1 MFITFTT
8 DCWSS
13 TEIFMQVRPVFF
25 VALYFHMLNE
35 NMNIFSLPLHQ
46 RFNYSPMNT
55 RRDFL
60 KTATIGGAM
69 LGIPGIVASAMSIP
83 QASKISLQKDD
94 VILFQG
100 DSITD
105 AGRDKNSKTP
115 NTSPMMGSGYVIQ
128 AAGDLLFN
136 HAGKN
141 LTIYNK
147 GISGNKVYQ
156 LAERWD
162 TDCIELKPNVL
173 SILIGVNDFWHTK
186 TGGYQGTAKTYE
198 DDYRTLLQ
206 RTLAALPGVKLIIG
220 EPFAVTGIRAVDDSW
235 YPEFNRYR
243 EAAKKLA
250 DEFKA
255 VFIPYQKV
263 FDNAQKRAPGVYW
276 THDGVHA
283 SLAGACLM
291 ANAWMEAVK

>member
-1 MFITFTT
+1 
-8 DCWSS
+8 
-13 TEIFMQVRPVFF
+13 
-25 VALYFHMLNE
+25 
-35 NMNIFSLPLHQ
+35 
-46 RFNYSPMNT
+46 MNT

-60 KTATIGGAM
+60 KTAAVSGAM
-69 LGIPGIVASAMSIP
+69 LSIPGIVASAMNIQQSS
-83 QASKISLQKDD
+83 QISLQKDD

-105 AGRDKNSKTP
+105 AGRDKDVKTP
-115 NTSPMMGSGYVIQ
+115 NTSPMMGSGYAIL
-128 AAGDLLFN
+128 AAGELLFR
-136 HAGKN
+136 HAEKN

-147 GISGNKVYQ
+147 GISGNKVHQ

-162 TDCIELKPNVL
+162 VDCIKLKPNVL

-186 TGGYQGTAKTYE
+186 TSGYQATVKTYE
-198 DDYRTLLQ
+198 ADYRALLN
-206 RTLAALPGVKLIIG
+206 RTVAALPGVKLIIG

-235 YPEFNRYR
+235 YPEFDKYR
-243 EAAKKLA
+243 QAAQKLA

-263 FDNAQKRAPGVYW
+263 FDEAQKRAPGVYW

-283 SLAGACLM
+283 SLAGASLM
-291 ANAWMEAVK
+291 ANAWLEAVK

>member
-1 MFITFTT
+1 
-8 DCWSS
+8 
-13 TEIFMQVRPVFF
+13 
-25 VALYFHMLNE
+25 
-35 NMNIFSLPLHQ
+35 
-46 RFNYSPMNT
+46 MNT

-60 KTATIGGAM
+60 KKAAAGSAM
-69 LGIPGIVASAMSIP
+69 LSISGIATSAMSIP
-83 QASKISLQKDD
+83 QASKIALRKDD

-105 AGRDKNSKTP
+105 AGRNKETKTP

-128 AAGDLLFN
+128 AAGELLFKF
-136 HAGKN
+136 AEKS

-162 TDCIELKPNVL
+162 AECIDLKPNVL

-186 TGGYQGTAKTYE
+186 SGKYEGTAKKYE
-198 DDYRTLLQ
+198 DDYRALLK
-206 RTLAALPGVKLIIG
+206 RTLAALPDVKLVIG
-220 EPFAVTGIRAVDDSW
+220 EPFAVKGIKAVDDSW
-235 YPEFNRYR
+235 YPAFDAYR

-263 FDNAQKRAPGVYW
+263 FDEAQKRAPGVYW

-283 SLAGACLM
+283 SLAGAKLM
-291 ANAWMEAVK
+291 ADAWMEAVK

>member
-1 MFITFTT
+1 
-8 DCWSS
+8 
-13 TEIFMQVRPVFF
+13 
-25 VALYFHMLNE
+25 
-35 NMNIFSLPLHQ
+35 
-46 RFNYSPMNT
+46 MNT

-60 KTATIGGAM
+60 KTAAM
-69 LGIPGIVASAMSIP
+69 SSALLSIPGIAASAMNVS
-83 QASKISLQKDD
+83 QASGISLQKGD

-105 AGRDKNSKTP
+105 AGRDRNIKTP

-128 AAGDLLFN
+128 AAGELLFK

-147 GISGNKVYQ
+147 GVSGNKVHQ

-162 TDCIELKPNVL
+162 VDCINLKPNVL

-186 TGGYQGTAKTYE
+186 TGSYKATVKTYE
-198 DDYRTLLQ
+198 NDYRALLK
-206 RTLAALPGVKLIIG
+206 RTVAALPDVKLIIG
-220 EPFAVTGIRAVDDSW
+220 EPFSVTGIKAVDNSW
-235 YPEFNRYR
+235 YPEFDRYR
-243 EAAKKLA
+243 ETAQKLA
-250 DEFKA
+250 DEFNA

-263 FDNAQKRAPGVYW
+263 FDEAQKYAPGVYW

-283 SLAGACLM
+283 TLAGAHLM
-291 ANAWMEAVK
+291 ANAWMKAVE

>member
-1 MFITFTT
+1 
-8 DCWSS
+8 
-13 TEIFMQVRPVFF
+13 
-25 VALYFHMLNE
+25 
-35 NMNIFSLPLHQ
+35 
-46 RFNYSPMNT
+46 MNT

-60 KTATIGGAM
+60 KTTAMSGAL
-69 LGIPGIVASAMSIP
+69 LGIPAILASAMTLP
-83 QASKISLQKDD
+83 QASGISLQKDD

-115 NTSPMMGSGYVIQ
+115 NTSPMMGNGYVIQ
-128 AAGDLLFN
+128 ASGELLFK
-136 HAGKN
+136 HAAKN

-186 TGGYQGTAKTYE
+186 TGSYNGTVKTYE
-198 DDYRTLLQ
+198 DDYRALLK
-206 RTLAALPGVKLIIG
+206 RTVAALPDVKLIIG
-220 EPFAVTGIRAVDDSW
+220 EPFALTGIKAVDHTW
-235 YPEFNRYR
+235 YPEFDKYR
-243 EAAKKLA
+243 ETAKKLA

-263 FDNAQKRAPGVYW
+263 FDEAQKQAPGVYW

-291 ANAWMEAVK
+291 AHAWMEAVS

>member
-1 MFITFTT
+1 
-8 DCWSS
+8 
-13 TEIFMQVRPVFF
+13 
-25 VALYFHMLNE
+25 
-35 NMNIFSLPLHQ
+35 MN
-46 RFNYSPMNT
+46 N

-60 KTATIGGAM
+60 KTAAISSAM
-69 LGIPGIVASAMSIP
+69 LGVSSIVASAMNIS

-105 AGRDKNSKTP
+105 AGRDKTTRTP

-128 AAGDLLFN
+128 AAGELLFK
-136 HAGKN
+136 HAEKN

-147 GISGNKVYQ
+147 GISGNKVHQ
-156 LAERWD
+156 LAERWE
-162 TDCIELKPNVL
+162 TDCIELKPSVL

-186 TGGYQGTAKTYE
+186 TNNYQGTVKTYE
-198 DDYRTLLQ
+198 DDFRTLLK
-206 RTLAALPGVKLIIG
+206 RTLAAFPNVKLIIG
-220 EPFAVTGIRAVDDSW
+220 EPFAVKGIRAVDDSW
-235 YPEFNRYR
+235 YPDFDKYR
-243 EAAKKLA
+243 ETAKKIA

-263 FDNAQKRAPGVYW
+263 FDEAQKRAPGVYW

-283 SLAGACLM
+283 SLAGAKLM
-291 ANAWMEAVK
+291 AHAWLEAVKK

>member
-1 MFITFTT
+1 
-8 DCWSS
+8 
-13 TEIFMQVRPVFF
+13 
-25 VALYFHMLNE
+25 
-35 NMNIFSLPLHQ
+35 MNS
-46 RFNYSPMNT
+46 

-60 KTATIGGAM
+60 KTAAMSGAL
-69 LGIPGIVASAMSIP
+69 LGIPGVVASAVRIP
-83 QASKISLQKDD
+83 AAAKITLQKDD

-105 AGRDKNSKTP
+105 AGRDKSTTTP

-128 AAGDLLFN
+128 AAGELLFR
-136 HAGKN
+136 HAVKN

-162 TDCIELKPNVL
+162 TDCIGIKPDVL

-186 TGGYQGTAKTYE
+186 TGGYSGSVKTYE
-198 DDYRTLLQ
+198 DDYRALLR
-206 RTLAALPGVKLIIG
+206 RTMAALPDVKLIIG
-220 EPFAVTGIRAVDDSW
+220 EPFAVTGVKAVDGTWFPD
-235 YPEFNRYR
+235 FDKYR
-243 EAAKKLA
+243 EIARKLA
-250 DEFKA
+250 EEFKA

-263 FDNAQKRAPGVYW
+263 FDEAQKKAPGAYW

-283 SLAGACLM
+283 TLAGAQLM
-291 ANAWMEAVK
+291 ANAWMEAVQ

>member
-1 MFITFTT
+1 
-8 DCWSS
+8 
-13 TEIFMQVRPVFF
+13 
-25 VALYFHMLNE
+25 
-35 NMNIFSLPLHQ
+35 MNS
-46 RFNYSPMNT
+46 

-60 KTATIGGAM
+60 KTAAMGGAM
-69 LGIPGIVASAMSIP
+69 LSIPNIVASAMSIP
-83 QASKISLQKDD
+83 QESKIALQKDD

-105 AGRDKNSKTP
+105 AGRDRSTKTP

-128 AAGDLLFN
+128 AAGELLFKY
-136 HAGKN
+136 AEKN

-162 TDCIELKPNVL
+162 TDCIELKPALL

-186 TGGYQGTAKTYE
+186 SGSYKGTVKTYE
-198 DDYRTLLQ
+198 NDYRALLK
-206 RTLAALPGVKLIIG
+206 RTLATFPNVKLIIG
-220 EPFAVTGIRAVDDSW
+220 EPFAVNKVKAVDDTW
-235 YPEFNRYR
+235 YPEFDKYR
-243 EAAKKLA
+243 ETSKKLA
-250 DEFKA
+250 DEFNA

-263 FDNAQKRAPGVYW
+263 FDEAQKRAPGVYW

-283 SLAGACLM
+283 SLAGAQLM
-291 ANAWMEAVK
+291 ASAWMKALK

>member
-1 MFITFTT
+1 
-8 DCWSS
+8 
-13 TEIFMQVRPVFF
+13 
-25 VALYFHMLNE
+25 
-35 NMNIFSLPLHQ
+35 
-46 RFNYSPMNT
+46 MNT

-60 KTATIGGAM
+60 KTAAIGGAM
-69 LGIPGIVASAMSIP
+69 LSIPNIVASAMTIP

-94 VILFQG
+94 IILFQG

-105 AGRDKNSKTP
+105 AGRDKNTKTP

-128 AAGDLLFN
+128 AAGELLFK
-136 HAGKN
+136 HAEKN

-147 GISGNKVYQ
+147 GISGNKVHQ
-156 LAERWD
+156 LAGRWKEE
-162 TDCIELKPNVL
+162 CIDLKPSVL

-186 TGGYQGTAKTYE
+186 TGDYKATVKTFE
-198 DDYRTLLQ
+198 DDYRALLK

-220 EPFAVTGIRAVDDSW
+220 EPFAVSGIKAVDNSW
-235 YPEFNRYR
+235 YPAFDKYR

-250 DEFKA
+250 NEFNA

-263 FDNAQKRAPGVYW
+263 FDEAQKRAPGVYW

-283 SLAGACLM
+283 SLAGAHLM
-291 ANAWMEAVK
+291 ANAWLEAVR